1 MLSNKTK
8 RAEYDDKMNFYRN
21 RPKPTMSHPTDNE
34 DYMRSG
40 YVDKHDSVYKE
51 FYDREF
57 GHKRPSVP
65 QKDPFYLVWNA
76 YKQKQEEKNIKMDK
90 KAIIRLYLTTAFVL
104 YLGIIATI
112 YFRNSLQH
120 SNPKF
125 RQTVSDLPEDHP
137 MKHFQNSLKGPRT
150 VMLDDIDSSDSDT
163 E

>member
-1 MLSNKTK
+1 
-8 RAEYDDKMNFYRN
+8 
-21 RPKPTMSHPTDNE
+21 
-34 DYMRSG
+34 
-40 YVDKHDSVYKE
+40 
-51 FYDREF
+51 
-57 GHKRPSVP
+57 
-65 QKDPFYLVWNA
+65 
-76 YKQKQEEKNIKMDK
+76 MDK

-125 RQTVSDLPEDHP
+125 RQTVSDLPDDHP

-163 E
+163 K